1 MLNEKNKK
9 LLEEIEKLRKE
20 NETYIIKLKD
30 EREKLEISKRENNDL
45 INKNRILESER
56 DNYINL
62 NADLNNQLYQ
72 KKYEVR
78 LYFI

>member
-1 MLNEKNKK
+1 M
-9 LLEEIEKLRKE
+9 EEIEKLRKE

-45 INKNRILESER
+45 INKNRILENER

-62 NADLNNQLYQ
+62 NADLNNQLNQ

-78 LYFI
+78 LYII

>member
-1 MLNEKNKK
+1 M
-9 LLEEIEKLRKE
+9 EEIEKLKKE
-20 NETYIIKLKD
+20 NETYIIQLKD

-45 INKNRILESER
+45 INKNRILENER

-62 NADLNNQLYQ
+62 NADLNNQLNQ

-78 LYFI
+78 LYII

>member
-78 LYFI
+78 LYII

>member
-1 MLNEKNKK
+1 M
-9 LLEEIEKLRKE
+9 EEIEKLKKE
-20 NETYIIKLKD
+20 NETYIIQLKD

-62 NADLNNQLYQ
+62 NADLNNQLNQ

-78 LYFI
+78 EYFI

>member
-1 MLNEKNKK
+1 M
-9 LLEEIEKLRKE
+9 EEIEKLKKE
-20 NETYIIKLKD
+20 NETYIIQLKD

-62 NADLNNQLYQ
+62 NADLNNQLNQ

-78 LYFI
+78 VYFI